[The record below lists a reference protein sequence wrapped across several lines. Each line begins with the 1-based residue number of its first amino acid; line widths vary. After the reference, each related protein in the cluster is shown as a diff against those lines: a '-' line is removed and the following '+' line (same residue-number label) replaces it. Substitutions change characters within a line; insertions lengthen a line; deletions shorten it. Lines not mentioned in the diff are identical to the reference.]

1 MLIYYMLNFNF
12 VQISKTNIL
21 FLIFFIAL
29 LYSASIAGMNNTCKN
44 LETSLEVNSGVYK
57 KCLLEDPGKKFSR
70 DELEK
75 CKKNSLQ
82 ELERVSYIFKNIC
95 KKN

>member
-1 MLIYYMLNFNF
+1 M
-12 VQISKTNIL
+12 S
-21 FLIFFIAL
+21 
-29 LYSASIAGMNNTCKN
+29 NTCKN
-44 LETSLEVNSGVYK
+44 LEISLEVNSGVYK
-57 KCLLEDPGKKFSR
+57 KCLLENPGKKFSR

-75 CKKNSLQ
+75 CKINSLQ